1 MDDVFLIIVWTC
13 ITVATLIGIAAIIL
27 WSISAKN
34 MKKRREDML
43 NLQSGLKPGVQVLC
57 SNGIYG
63 KVTAVDDDKVFVEI
77 AAHTIVNVSR
87 YAIQEIVE

>member
-1 MDDVFLIIVWTC
+1 
-13 ITVATLIGIAAIIL
+13 
-27 WSISAKN
+27 
-34 MKKRREDML
+34 ML

-57 SNGIYG
+57 ANGIYG

-77 AAHTIVNVSR
+77 AAHTIVTVSR